1 VYLSTKWDYM
11 KAIKKI
17 NSHLTNTELDILNIC
32 IKMFSQKISIASLFR
47 ELKEKQNIS
56 IYKFK
61 KIFNSL
67 KEKNQLYLLG
77 KFNHP
82 KAVKTLYLGAEF
94 IPKISKE
101 HHYKN
106 TYKNKIFLKLLA
118 LDTEFYYDDNIDFYL
133 PKRDEIIIGAPFI
146 DERRLF
152 TFLLSIE
159 AFIICNKVKKIT
171 VVTDNSTGDLKYPFA
186 SVTLINYKVWES
198 SQFSNKCIP

>member
-1 VYLSTKWDYM
+1 M

-17 NSHLTNTELDILNIC
+17 NQHLTNTELNILSIY
-32 IKMFSQKISIASLFR
+32 IKMFSQKVSVSSLFR
-47 ELKEKQNIS
+47 ELEEKQNIS

-67 KEKNQLYLLG
+67 KEKNQIYLLE

-82 KAVKTLYLGAEF
+82 KAGKTLYLGTEV

-101 HHYKN
+101 HYYKN
-106 TYKNKIFLKLLA
+106 TYKNKIFLKLLT
-118 LDTEFYYDDNIDFYL
+118 LDTEFYYDNNIDFYL
-133 PKRDEIIIGAPFI
+133 PKRDEIIIGVPFI

-159 AFIICNKVKKIT
+159 AFIIGNKVKKIT
-171 VVTDNSTGDLKYPFA
+171 VVTDNGTGDLKYPFA
-186 SVTLINYKVWES
+186 SVTLINYKAWES
-198 SQFSNKCIP
+198 SQLSNRWIP